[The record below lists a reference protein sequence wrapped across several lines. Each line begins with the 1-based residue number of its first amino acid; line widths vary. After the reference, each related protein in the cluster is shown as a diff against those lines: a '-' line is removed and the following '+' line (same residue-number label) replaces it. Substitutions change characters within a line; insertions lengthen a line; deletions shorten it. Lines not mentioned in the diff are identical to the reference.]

1 VGLLSWIFAI
11 LLCGWIAHP
20 FKSYYMLLAGWG
32 MSGVREVPFG
42 LDNGLSHW
50 VADGMIV
57 SLIDFILYT

>member
-1 VGLLSWIFAI
+1 
-11 LLCGWIAHP
+11 
-20 FKSYYMLLAGWG
+20 MLLAGWG

-42 LDNGLSHW
+42 LDNGLYHW

>member
-1 VGLLSWIFAI
+1 MERRKSFVSFIVRAGVGAW
-11 LLCGWIAHP
+11 
-20 FKSYYMLLAGWG
+20 AGAVFRNWG

-57 SLIDFILYT
+57 SLIDFILILE